1 MCKLRMGS
9 GKKHKTIEKT
19 IFKGGLD
26 KMNPQ
31 NKTEVHFKVKKNQ
44 EMNVSKKLKSKGI
57 PSKRD
62 WSVD

>member
-1 MCKLRMGS
+1 
-9 GKKHKTIEKT
+9 
-19 IFKGGLD
+19 
-26 KMNPQ
+26 MNPQ